1 MFRFDLCTSNE
12 SKLEIAKGGKV
23 FVRAG
28 HQSSDIMSSV
38 IMYLERYITLDT
50 CIQCR
55 VVHCEVPAEK
65 RGRSVRLMCRIL
77 VQLFL

>member
-12 SKLEIAKGGKV
+12 SELEIAKGGKV

-50 CIQCR
+50 CIYN
-55 VVHCEVPAEK
+55 VVLFIAK
-65 RGRSVRLMCRIL
+65 SRQRRGAVRC
-77 VQLFL
+77 V